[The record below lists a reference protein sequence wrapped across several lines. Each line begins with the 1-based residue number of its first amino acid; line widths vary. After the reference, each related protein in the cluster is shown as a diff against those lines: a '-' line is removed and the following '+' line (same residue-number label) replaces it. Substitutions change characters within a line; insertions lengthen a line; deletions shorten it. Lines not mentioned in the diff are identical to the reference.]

1 MTAPAVLLIDAT
13 GPDAERL
20 MEAAAAYRVT
30 IHAATSHDP
39 GHTTRT
45 DEVSGYIIVDF
56 TQPNCAVAAI
66 VDYCRRHRIEA
77 VLTFNEY
84 LTVVVAQV
92 CAALGLPGNDP
103 SRAPAARDKEAMAT
117 ALTRAGVRVPATV
130 VLHDQHDLRAKQV
143 ATPCVVKPANGAGS
157 AGVTAVTA
165 PADLPAAVHAARSAR
180 GMYGNEDRRVLIQPL
195 IMGHEYSVESVVQD
209 GVARHLTVTRKTVTG
224 HPHRVETAHH
234 VPAVLAFD
242 QQRALDREAERAI
255 RAVGIRNGAAHTELI
270 LGPDGTCTVIEIG
283 ARLAAGQIGLLL
295 RHALAIDV
303 YAVLLDIA
311 LGRPASVQQARR
323 GHATV
328 RFVTAPQG
336 GRLIAVEGLPA
347 VGPGIPYVRQRSS
360 PGDRVTIAVSNR
372 DRVAEFVV
380 AGTDAVEVEER
391 ADQLADQIRVTV
403 RPESSLATSV
413 G

>member
-20 MEAAAAYRVT
+20 MKAAADRRFTV
-30 IHAATSHDP
+30 HAATSHDHEQAARLV
-39 GHTTRT
+39 G
-45 DEVSGYIIVDF
+45 VSGAIAVDF
-56 TQPNCAVAAI
+56 AQPDRAVAEI
-66 VDYCRRHRIEA
+66 VEYGRRHRIEA

-103 SRAPAARDKEAMAT
+103 NRAPAARDKEAMAT

-130 VLHDQHDLRAKQV
+130 VLHDQHDLRERQV
-143 ATPCVVKPANGAGS
+143 ATPCVVKPASGAGS
-157 AGVTAVTA
+157 AGVTVVTA
-165 PADLPAAVHAARSAR
+165 SADLPAAVHAARSAR
-180 GMYGNEDRRVLIQPL
+180 GMYGNQDRRVLIQPL
-195 IMGHEYSVESVVQD
+195 IMGREYSVESVVQD

-224 HPHRVETAHH
+224 YPHRVETAHQ

-242 QQRALDREAERAI
+242 QQRVLDREAERAI

-295 RHALAIDV
+295 RHALAIDI
-303 YAVLLDIA
+303 YTVLLDIA
-311 LGRPASVQQARR
+311 LGRPAAVQEARG
-323 GHATV
+323 GHALV
-328 RFVTAPQG
+328 RSVTAPEA

-347 VGPGIPYVRQRSS
+347 VGPGVPYVRQRFN
-360 PGDRVTIAVSNR
+360 PGDRVTTAVSNR

-380 AGTDAVEVEER
+380 AGTDPVEVEER
-391 ADQLADQIRVTV
+391 AEKLADQIRVMV
-403 RPESSLATSV
+403 RPESGLATSA

>member
-20 MEAAAAYRVT
+20 LKAAADRRIT
-30 IHAATSHDP
+30 IHAATSHDQDQAVLP
-39 GHTTRT
+39 VG
-45 DEVSGYIIVDF
+45 VSGVVAVDF
-56 TQPNCAVAAI
+56 AQTDRAVAEI
-66 VDYCRRHRIEA
+66 VEYCRRHQIEA

-92 CAALGLPGNDP
+92 CAALGLPGNEP
-103 SRAPAARDKEAMAT
+103 RRAPAARDKEAMAT

-130 VLHDQHDLRAKQV
+130 VLHDQHDLRGMQV
-143 ATPCVVKPANGAGS
+143 ATPCVVKPASGAGS
-157 AGVTAVTA
+157 VGVSVVTA

-180 GMYGNEDRRVLIQPL
+180 GMYGNENRRVLIQPL
-195 IMGHEYSVESVVQD
+195 IRGHEYSVESVVQD
-209 GVARHLTVTRKTVTG
+209 GVARHLAVTRKTVTG
-224 HPHRVETAHH
+224 YPHRVETAHH

-242 QQRALDREAERAI
+242 QQRALKREAERAI

-270 LGPDGTCTVIEIG
+270 LGHDGTCTVIEIG

-295 RHALAIDV
+295 RYALAIDV

-311 LGRPASVQQARR
+311 LGRPAAVQQDRG
-323 GHATV
+323 GHAMV
-328 RFVTAPQG
+328 RFVTAPEG
-336 GRLIAVEGLPA
+336 GRLVAVEGLPA
-347 VGPGIPYVRQRSS
+347 VGPGVPYVRQRFN
-360 PGDRVTIAVSNR
+360 PGERVTTALSNR

-380 AGTDAVEVEER
+380 AGTDPVEVEAR
-391 ADQLADQIRVTV
+391 AENLADQIRVRV
-403 RPESSLATSV
+403 RSESGLATSA